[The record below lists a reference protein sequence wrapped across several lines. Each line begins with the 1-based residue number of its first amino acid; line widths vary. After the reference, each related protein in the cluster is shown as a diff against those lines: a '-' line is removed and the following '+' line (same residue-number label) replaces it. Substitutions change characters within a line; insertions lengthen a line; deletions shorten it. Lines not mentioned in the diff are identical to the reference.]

1 MLALLEAFFQ
11 IVMRR
16 RGPEDLPD
24 SQLLLALAIAA
35 YLGAQA
41 LVAVALYGW
50 TRDALQAV
58 TIEFALLATCYWVL
72 LQLTRKPA
80 RYRQTL
86 TALTGAGAI
95 LTLPQVPLVML
106 ADLGSSMEDAPVGP
120 RLGLLLVFVWSI
132 AVQAHIT
139 SRALSTNFWIG
150 LAVAVGYVLLTLQIA
165 DHFGPATS

>member
-35 YLGAQA
+35 YLGTQA
-41 LVAVALYGW
+41 VVAITFYGW
-50 TRDALQAV
+50 GRDALQAV
-58 TIEFALLATCYWVL
+58 ALDFVLLAACYWLL
-72 LQLTRKPA
+72 LQLARKPG

-86 TALTGAGAI
+86 TALAGTGAI
-95 LTLPQVPLVML
+95 LALPQAPLAL
-106 ADLGSSMEDAPVGP
+106 IAGIDSTSQDAPAGP
-120 RLGLLLVFVWSI
+120 KLAVLLLLFWTI

-150 LAVAVGYVLLTLQIA
+150 LAVAVGYLLLTLQVG
-165 DHFGPATS
+165 DHFRPANN